1 MNSILL
7 SACLIKKHNMDCII
21 ISEDDEWAQQLTAS
35 LSQVNV
41 KCGRHCDDHSS
52 KSYPT
57 TEDTLYLVDGIGRQ
71 PDIADCGKRIL
82 LFTDEPCEHIV
93 LQLPRTH
100 AERWLLNHL
109 GLGKQGLP
117 LSWGATATEGQII
130 VDQQGYILNI
140 NESMALCL
148 SSITENLTGKE
159 LHHIFPELT
168 DKPSHSI
175 KRQLHKLCE
184 KGQPCSGQ
192 LLAAKNSNGRTRYL
206 EVCASK
212 LVGARILLNC
222 RDVTQRTSSHN
233 AMRQK
238 ARFDALTGLA
248 NRQLLMDRLRMALAR
263 SKRFQRQL
271 AIMYIDLD
279 HFKPINDTWG
289 HAAGDAIL
297 CEAGRRMQDTVREI
311 DTVARL
317 GGDEFVV
324 VIEDLKDLRDAGI
337 IAKHLLT
344 ALAGVFHWQ
353 QHEFYIGCSIGIS
366 ISENGNDD
374 AHKLIEQA
382 DLALYRAKHM
392 GRQRFEFCTSELTAL
407 ARYKLVLQQGLQ
419 QALSDKQL
427 QLYYQPIA
435 STSTGKIQ
443 GAEALLRWIHPKV
456 GMVPPKDFIP
466 LLEQTGLII
475 PVGEWVIEQACQQW
489 ILWKQQGLLEKGA
502 LLTLNISTC
511 QFSSQQLLTCIGNM
525 MTKLN
530 IPAKT
535 LALEVNEELLNTNS
549 KRLSETF
556 ARLNQMGVDI
566 IVDNFGL
573 GSTSLHS
580 LSKYTLSAVKLEK
593 TLLASLSKSKGGNS
607 LQAFSSLAHS
617 LNVGM
622 IAAGI
627 EDQKQLESLATSAI
641 DSYQGYCLSP
651 PLDAVEFKHFMA
663 KSNKNE
669 KKVNL
674 FY

>member
-1 MNSILL
+1 
-7 SACLIKKHNMDCII
+7 MDCII
-21 ISEDDEWAQQLTAS
+21 ISEDDTWAHKLEAS

-41 KCGRHCDDHSS
+41 NCCRHTS

-82 LFTDEPCEHIV
+82 LFTDDPCEQSV
-93 LQLPRTH
+93 LQLPRTN

-109 GLGKQGLP
+109 GLGNQGLP
-117 LSWGATATEGQII
+117 LAWGASATEGQII
-130 VDQQGYILNI
+130 INDKGYILSI
-140 NESMALCL
+140 NESMAQCL
-148 SSITENLTGKE
+148 SSMVENWSDKE
-159 LHHIFPELT
+159 LHHIFPDLI
-168 DKPSHSI
+168 DKTHHSI
-175 KRQLHKLCE
+175 KRQLIKLCE
-184 KGQPCSGQ
+184 KGQPCCGQ
-192 LLAAKNSNGRTRYL
+192 LLPAKNSNGRTRYL

-212 LVGARILLNC
+212 LVGGRFLLNC

-263 SKRFQRQL
+263 GKRFQRQL

-297 CEAGRRMQDTVREI
+297 REASQRMQNTVREI

-317 GGDEFVV
+317 GGDEFVI

-344 ALAGVFHWQ
+344 ALSEVFHWQ
-353 QHEFYIGCSIGIS
+353 SHEFYIGCSIGIS
-366 ISENGNDD
+366 ISEDEHDD
-374 AHKLIEQA
+374 ANKLIEKA

-392 GRQRFEFCTSELTAL
+392 GRQRFEFCTPELTAQ
-407 ARYKLVLQQGLQ
+407 ARYKLVLQEGLQ

-427 QLYYQPIA
+427 HLYYQPIA
-435 STSTGKIQ
+435 STSSGKIQ
-443 GAEALLRWIHPKV
+443 GAEVLLRWIHPKV

-475 PVGEWVIEQACQQW
+475 PVGEWIIEQACQQW
-489 ILWKQQGLLEKGA
+489 SHWKQQGLLENNA
-502 LLTLNISTC
+502 LLTLNISAC
-511 QFSSQQLLTCIGNM
+511 QFSSQQLINCIENIVA
-525 MTKLN
+525 KFD

-535 LALEVNEELLNTNS
+535 LALEVSEELLNTNP
-549 KRLSETF
+549 KRLSTSF
-556 ARLNQMGVDI
+556 AQLNKMGVDI
-566 IVDNFGL
+566 IVDDFGL

-580 LSKYTLSAVKLEK
+580 LSKYTLSAIKLEK
-593 TLLASLSKSKGGNS
+593 PLLASLSKNKGSHS

-617 LNVGM
+617 LNVKM
-622 IAAGI
+622 IAEGV
-627 EDQKQLESLATSAI
+627 DDLKQLETLANATI
-641 DSYQGYCLSP
+641 DSYQGYSLSP
-651 PLDAVEFKHFMA
+651 ALSSHEFEIFMFEQN
-663 KSNKNE
+663 KSENKINF
-669 KKVNL
+669 

>member
-1 MNSILL
+1 
-7 SACLIKKHNMDCII
+7 MDCII
-21 ISEDDEWAQQLTAS
+21 ISEDDTWAHKLEAS

-41 KCGRHCDDHSS
+41 NSCRHSS

-82 LFTDEPCEHIV
+82 LFTDDPCEQTV
-93 LQLPRTH
+93 LQLPRTN

-109 GLGKQGLP
+109 GLGNQGLP
-117 LSWGATATEGQII
+117 LAWGASATEGQII
-130 VDQQGYILNI
+130 VNDKGYILSI
-140 NESMALCL
+140 NESMAQCL
-148 SSITENLTGKE
+148 SSIIENWPDKE
-159 LHHIFPELT
+159 LHHIFPDLV
-168 DKPSHSI
+168 DKSHHSI
-175 KRQLHKLCE
+175 KRQLIKLCE
-184 KGQPCSGQ
+184 KGQPCCGQ

-212 LVGARILLNC
+212 LVGGRFLLNC

-297 CEAGRRMQDTVREI
+297 REASQRMQNTVREI

-317 GGDEFVV
+317 GGDEFVI

-344 ALAGVFHWQ
+344 ALGEVFHWQ
-353 QHEFYIGCSIGIS
+353 SHEFHIGCSIGIS
-366 ISENGNDD
+366 ISEGDSDD
-374 AHKLIEQA
+374 ANKLIENA

-392 GRQRFEFCTSELTAL
+392 GRQRFEFCTPELTAQ
-407 ARYKLVLQQGLQ
+407 ARYKLVLQEGLQ
-419 QALSDKQL
+419 QALSDNQL

-435 STSTGKIQ
+435 STSSGKIQ
-443 GAEALLRWIHPKV
+443 GAEVLLRWIHPKV

-475 PVGEWVIEQACQQW
+475 PVGEWIIEQACQQW
-489 ILWKQQGLLEKGA
+489 SHWKQQGLLEKAA
-502 LLTLNISTC
+502 LLTLNISAC
-511 QFSSQQLLTCIGNM
+511 QFSSQQLIDCIENIVS
-525 MTKLN
+525 KFE

-535 LALEVNEELLNTNS
+535 LALEVSEELLNTNP
-549 KRLSETF
+549 KRLGESF
-556 ARLNQMGVDI
+556 SQLNNMGVDI
-566 IVDNFGL
+566 IVDDFGL

-580 LSKYTLSAVKLEK
+580 LSKYTLSAIKLEK
-593 TLLASLSKSKGGNS
+593 PLLASLSKNKGPNS
-607 LQAFSSLAHS
+607 LQAFSYLAHS
-617 LNVGM
+617 LNVNM
-622 IAAGI
+622 IAEGI
-627 EDQKQLESLATSAI
+627 DDPKQLETLADAAI
-641 DSYQGYCLSP
+641 DSYQGYSLSP
-651 PLDAVEFKHFMA
+651 ALSGYEFEKFMLEQN
-663 KSNKNE
+663 KSE
-669 KKVNL
+669 KKMNY

>member
-1 MNSILL
+1 
-7 SACLIKKHNMDCII
+7 MDCII
-21 ISEDDEWAQQLTAS
+21 ISEDDKWAQQLEAS

-41 KCGRHCDDHSS
+41 NCGRHRNRTGHSS

-57 TEDTLYLVDGIGRQ
+57 TKDTLYLVDGIGRQ
-71 PDIADCGKRIL
+71 PDIADCGKRIV
-82 LFTDEPCEHIV
+82 LFTDEPCEHSV

-100 AERWLLNHL
+100 AQRWLLNHL
-109 GLGKQGLP
+109 GLGNKGLP
-117 LSWGATATEGQII
+117 LAWGASATEGQII
-130 VDQQGYILNI
+130 VDQQGYILSI
-140 NESMALCL
+140 NETMALCL
-148 SSITENLTGKE
+148 SSIIDNFTGKK
-159 LHHIFPELT
+159 LQHIFPELI
-168 DKPSHSI
+168 DKPNHSI

-192 LLAAKNSNGRTRYL
+192 LLAARNSNGRTRYL

-317 GGDEFVV
+317 GGDEFVI
-324 VIEDLKDLRDAGI
+324 VIEDLQDLRDAGI

-344 ALAGVFHWQ
+344 ALAEAFHWQ

-366 ISENGNDD
+366 ITENANDD
-374 AHKLIEQA
+374 ANKLIEKA
-382 DLALYRAKHM
+382 DLALYRAKQR
-392 GRQRFEFCTSELTAL
+392 GRNRFEFCTSELTTQ
-407 ARYKLVLQQGLQ
+407 ARYKLVLQEGLQ
-419 QALSDKQL
+419 QALDEHQL

-435 STSTGKIQ
+435 STATGEIQ
-443 GAEALLRWIHPKV
+443 GAEALLRWVHPKV

-489 ILWKQQGLLEKGA
+489 CLWKQQGLLKKNA

-511 QFSSQQLLTCIGNM
+511 QFSSQPLLNCIADI

-530 IPAKT
+530 MPAKT
-535 LALEVNEELLNTNS
+535 LALEVNEELLNT
-549 KRLSETF
+549 KTQHLSETLMQ
-556 ARLNQMGVDI
+556 LNNMGVDI

-580 LSKYTLSAVKLEK
+580 LFKYPLSAIKIEQ
-593 TLLASLSKSKGGNS
+593 TLLASLSQKKGGNS
-607 LQAFSSLAHS
+607 LQALSLLAHS
-617 LNVGM
+617 LNVDM

-627 EDQKQLESLATSAI
+627 EDPEQLETLANSAI
-641 DSYQGYCLSP
+641 DSYQGYCLSF
-651 PLDAVEFKHFMA
+651 PLNASEFKHFMVNE
-663 KSNKNE
+663 NKNE
-669 KKVNL
+669 RKIKL

>member
-1 MNSILL
+1 ML
-7 SACLIKKHNMDCII
+7 SSAYLIKKHYMDCII
-21 ISEDDEWAQQLTAS
+21 ISEDDKWAQLLEAS

-41 KCGRHCDDHSS
+41 NCGRHRSGHSS
-52 KSYPT
+52 KSFPT

-82 LFTDEPCEHIV
+82 LFTDEPCEHTV

-109 GLGKQGLP
+109 GLGNKGLP
-117 LSWGATATEGQII
+117 LAWGSSATEGQII
-130 VDQQGYILNI
+130 VDQEGYILSI
-140 NESMALCL
+140 NETMARCL
-148 SSITENLTGKE
+148 SSIIENLTGKK
-159 LHHIFPELT
+159 LHHVFPELI
-168 DKPSHSI
+168 DKTHHSI

-184 KGQPCSGQ
+184 KGEPCSGQ

-263 SKRFQRQL
+263 CKRFQRKL

-317 GGDEFVV
+317 GGDEFVI
-324 VIEDLKDLRDAGI
+324 VIEDLKDLRDAGV
-337 IAKHLLT
+337 IAKHLLA
-344 ALAGVFHWQ
+344 ALAEAFHWQ

-366 ISENGNDD
+366 ISENNNDD
-374 AHKLIEQA
+374 ANKLIEKA
-382 DLALYRAKHM
+382 DLALYRAKHL
-392 GRQRFEFCTSELTAL
+392 GRQRFEFCTSELTAQ
-407 ARYKLVLQQGLQ
+407 ARYKLVLQEGLQ
-419 QALSDKQL
+419 QAIDDHQL

-443 GAEALLRWIHPKV
+443 GAEVLLRWAHPKV

-489 ILWKQQGLLEKGA
+489 SAWKQKGLLAKNA

-511 QFSSQQLLTCIGNM
+511 QFSSQQLLDCISNI

-530 IPAKT
+530 IPNNT
-535 LALEVNEELLNTNS
+535 LAFEVDEELLNSNS

-556 ARLNQMGVDI
+556 AQLNKMGVDI

-580 LSKYTLSAVKLEK
+580 LSTYTLSAIKLEK
-593 TLLASLSKSKGGNS
+593 SLVSSLSKTKDGNS

-627 EDQKQLESLATSAI
+627 EDPKQLETLSGSGI
-641 DSYQGYCLSP
+641 DSYQGYSLSP
-651 PLDAVEFKHFMA
+651 ALDASEFQSFLA
-663 KSNKNE
+663 KTHENE
-669 KKVNL
+669 NKVNL

>member
-1 MNSILL
+1 
-7 SACLIKKHNMDCII
+7 MDCII
-21 ISEDDEWAQQLTAS
+21 ISEDDEWAQQLEAS

-41 KCGRHCDDHSS
+41 NSCRHSS

-82 LFTDEPCEHIV
+82 LFTDEPSEQTV

-109 GLGKQGLP
+109 GLGNQGLP
-117 LSWGATATEGQII
+117 LAWGASATEGQII
-130 VDQQGYILNI
+130 IDDKGCILSI
-140 NESMALCL
+140 NETMALCL
-148 SSITENLTGKE
+148 SSMAENWLGKD
-159 LHHIFPELT
+159 LHHIFPELI
-168 DKPSHSI
+168 DKANHSI
-175 KRQLHKLCE
+175 KRQLNKLCE
-184 KGQPCSGQ
+184 KGQPCRGQ
-192 LLAAKNSNGRTRYL
+192 LLAAKNSNGRTRHL

-212 LVGARILLNC
+212 LVGGRFLLNC

-297 CEAGRRMQDTVREI
+297 REASQRMQNTVREI
-311 DTVARL
+311 DTAARL
-317 GGDEFVV
+317 GGDEFVI

-344 ALAGVFHWQ
+344 ALGKVFHWQ
-353 QHEFYIGCSIGIS
+353 SHEFYIGCSIGIS
-366 ISENGNDD
+366 ISGDDSDD
-374 AHKLIEQA
+374 ANALIEKA

-392 GRQRFEFCTSELTAL
+392 GRQRFEFCTAELTAQ
-407 ARYKLVLQQGLQ
+407 ARYKLVLQEGLQ
-419 QALSDKQL
+419 QALCDQQL
-427 QLYYQPIA
+427 KLYYQPIA
-435 STSTGKIQ
+435 STSSGKIQ
-443 GAEALLRWIHPKV
+443 GAEVLLRWIHPNV

-489 ILWKQQGLLEKGA
+489 AHWKQHGLLEKDS

-511 QFSSQQLLTCIGNM
+511 QFSSQQLTNCIANVIS
-525 MTKLN
+525 KFH
-530 IPAKT
+530 IPART
-535 LALEVNEELLNTNS
+535 LALEISEDLLNTDP
-549 KRLSETF
+549 KRLSQTF
-556 ARLNQMGVDI
+556 ALLNKMGVDI
-566 IVDNFGL
+566 IVDDFGL

-580 LSKYTLSAVKLEK
+580 LSKYTLSAIKLEK
-593 TLLASLSKSKGGNS
+593 PLIASLSKTQGSNS
-607 LQAFSSLAHS
+607 LLAFSCLAHS
-617 LNVGM
+617 LNVNM
-622 IAAGI
+622 IAEGI
-627 EDQKQLESLATSAI
+627 DDSKQLEPLANAAI
-641 DSYQGYCLSP
+641 DSYQGYSLSP
-651 PLDAVEFKHFMA
+651 ALSAQEFEEFIA
-663 KSNKNE
+663 AENKNKE
-669 KKVNL
+669 KMN
-674 FY
+674 FIY

>member
-1 MNSILL
+1 
-7 SACLIKKHNMDCII
+7 MDCII
-21 ISEDDEWAQQLTAS
+21 ISEDDTWAHKLEAS

-41 KCGRHCDDHSS
+41 NSCRHSS

-82 LFTDEPCEHIV
+82 LFTDDPCEQTV
-93 LQLPRTH
+93 LQLPRTN

-109 GLGKQGLP
+109 GLGNQGLP
-117 LSWGATATEGQII
+117 LAWGASATEGQII
-130 VDQQGYILNI
+130 INEKGYILSI
-140 NESMALCL
+140 NEAMALCL
-148 SSITENLTGKE
+148 SSIVDNWPDKE
-159 LHHIFPELT
+159 LHHIFPDLI
-168 DKPSHSI
+168 DKSHYSI
-175 KRQLHKLCE
+175 KRQLIKLCE
-184 KGQPCSGQ
+184 KGQPCCGE

-212 LVGARILLNC
+212 LVGGRFLLNC

-297 CEAGRRMQDTVREI
+297 REASQRMLNTVREI

-317 GGDEFVV
+317 GGDEFVI

-344 ALAGVFHWQ
+344 ALGEVFHWQ
-353 QHEFYIGCSIGIS
+353 SHDFHIGCSIGIS
-366 ISENGNDD
+366 ISEDDSDD
-374 AHKLIEQA
+374 ANKLIEKA

-392 GRQRFEFCTSELTAL
+392 GRQRFEFCTPELTAQ
-407 ARYKLVLQQGLQ
+407 ARYKLVLQEGLQ
-419 QALSDKQL
+419 QALSDNQL

-435 STSTGKIQ
+435 STSSGKIQ
-443 GAEALLRWIHPKV
+443 GAEVLLRWIHPKV

-475 PVGEWVIEQACQQW
+475 PVGEWIIEQACQQW
-489 ILWKQQGLLEKGA
+489 SHWKQQGLLERDA
-502 LLTLNISTC
+502 LLTLNISAC
-511 QFSSQQLLTCIGNM
+511 QFSSQQLIDCIENIVS
-525 MTKLN
+525 KLD
-530 IPAKT
+530 IPART
-535 LALEVNEELLNTNS
+535 LALEVSEELLNTNP
-549 KRLSETF
+549 KRLSESF
-556 ARLNQMGVDI
+556 SQLNKMGVDI
-566 IVDNFGL
+566 IVDDFGL

-580 LSKYTLSAVKLEK
+580 LSKYTLSAIKLEK
-593 TLLASLSKSKGGNS
+593 PLLASLSKNKGPNS
-607 LQAFSSLAHS
+607 LQAFSYLAHS
-617 LNVGM
+617 LNVKM
-622 IAAGI
+622 IAEGI
-627 EDQKQLESLATSAI
+627 DDHKQLETLANAAI
-641 DSYQGYCLSP
+641 DSYQGYSLSP
-651 PLDAVEFKHFMA
+651 ALSSHNFENFMTEQ
-663 KSNKNE
+663 SNSE
-669 KKVNL
+669 KKMNY

>member
-1 MNSILL
+1 
-7 SACLIKKHNMDCII
+7 MDCII
-21 ISEDDEWAQQLTAS
+21 ISEDDQWAQQLEAS
-35 LSQVNV
+35 LSQANVN
-41 KCGRHCDDHSS
+41 CGRHSRNHSS

-82 LFTDEPCEHIV
+82 LFTDEPCEQTV

-109 GLGKQGLP
+109 GLGNQGLP
-117 LSWGATATEGQII
+117 LAWGSSATEGQII
-130 VDQQGYILNI
+130 VDEQGSILSI
-140 NESMALCL
+140 NETMAKCL
-148 SSITENLTGKE
+148 SSIMENWPGKE
-159 LHHIFPELT
+159 LHHIFPELI
-168 DKPSHSI
+168 DKSHHSI
-175 KRQLHKLCE
+175 KRQLNKLCE

-212 LVGARILLNC
+212 LVGARFLLNC

-238 ARFDALTGLA
+238 ARFDTLTGLA

-263 SKRFQRQL
+263 SKRFKRQL

-297 CEAGRRMQDTVREI
+297 REASKRMKDTVREI

-317 GGDEFVV
+317 GGDEFVI

-344 ALAGVFHWQ
+344 ALGEAFHWHK
-353 QHEFYIGCSIGIS
+353 HEFYIGCSIGIS
-366 ISENGNDD
+366 VSEDDCDD
-374 AHKLIEQA
+374 ANQLIEKA

-392 GRQRFEFCTSELTAL
+392 GRQRFEFCTSELTAQ
-407 ARYKLVLQQGLQ
+407 ARYKLVLQEGLQ

-435 STSTGKIQ
+435 SISTGKIQ
-443 GAEALLRWIHPKV
+443 GAEVLLRWIHPKV

-475 PVGEWVIEQACQQW
+475 PVGEWIIEQACLQW
-489 ILWKQQGLLEKGA
+489 SQWKQQGLLESDA

-511 QFSSQQLLTCIGNM
+511 QFSSQQLLHCIGNLII
-525 MTKLN
+525 KLN

-535 LALEVNEELLNTNS
+535 LALEVSEELLNTNP

-556 ARLNQMGVDI
+556 TQLNQMGVDI
-566 IVDNFGL
+566 IIDDFGL

-580 LSKYTLSAVKLEK
+580 LSKYTLSAIKLEK
-593 TLLASLSKSKGGNS
+593 PLLASLSKNKNSNS
-607 LQAFSSLAHS
+607 LQAFSFLAHS
-617 LNVGM
+617 LNVRM
-622 IAAGI
+622 IAEGI
-627 EDQKQLESLATSAI
+627 DDEKQLETLDTAGV
-641 DSYQGYCLSP
+641 DSYQGYSLSP
-651 PLDAVEFKHFMA
+651 ALNTLEFKRFITE
-663 KSNKNE
+663 KNINE
-669 KKVNL
+669 ENVNY

>member
-1 MNSILL
+1 
-7 SACLIKKHNMDCII
+7 MDCII
-21 ISEDDEWAQQLTAS
+21 ISEDDTWAHKLEAS

-41 KCGRHCDDHSS
+41 NSCRHSS

-82 LFTDEPCEHIV
+82 LFTDDPCEQTV
-93 LQLPRTH
+93 LQLPRTN

-109 GLGKQGLP
+109 GLGNQGLP
-117 LSWGATATEGQII
+117 LAWGASATEGQII
-130 VDQQGYILNI
+130 VNDKGYILSI
-140 NESMALCL
+140 NESMAQCL
-148 SSITENLTGKE
+148 SSIIENWPDKE
-159 LHHIFPELT
+159 LHHIFPDLV
-168 DKPSHSI
+168 DKSHHSI
-175 KRQLHKLCE
+175 KRQLIKLCE
-184 KGQPCSGQ
+184 KGQPCCGQ

-212 LVGARILLNC
+212 LVGGRFLLNC

-297 CEAGRRMQDTVREI
+297 REASQRMQNTVREI

-317 GGDEFVV
+317 GGDEFVI

-344 ALAGVFHWQ
+344 ALGEVFHWQ
-353 QHEFYIGCSIGIS
+353 SHEFHIGCSIGIS
-366 ISENGNDD
+366 ISEGDSDD
-374 AHKLIEQA
+374 ANKLIENA

-392 GRQRFEFCTSELTAL
+392 GRQRFEFCTPELTAQ
-407 ARYKLVLQQGLQ
+407 ARYKLVLQEGLQ
-419 QALSDKQL
+419 QALSDNQL

-435 STSTGKIQ
+435 STSSGKIQ
-443 GAEALLRWIHPKV
+443 GAEVLLRWIHPKV

-475 PVGEWVIEQACQQW
+475 PVGEWIIEQACQQW
-489 ILWKQQGLLEKGA
+489 SHWKQQGLLEKAA
-502 LLTLNISTC
+502 LLTLNISAC
-511 QFSSQQLLTCIGNM
+511 QFSSQQLIDCIENIVS
-525 MTKLN
+525 KFE

-535 LALEVNEELLNTNS
+535 LALEVSEELLNTNP
-549 KRLSETF
+549 KRLGESF
-556 ARLNQMGVDI
+556 SQLNKMGVDI
-566 IVDNFGL
+566 IVDDFGL

-580 LSKYTLSAVKLEK
+580 LSKYTLSAIKLEK
-593 TLLASLSKSKGGNS
+593 PLLASLSKNKGPNS
-607 LQAFSSLAHS
+607 LQAFSYLAHS
-617 LNVGM
+617 LNVNM
-622 IAAGI
+622 IAEGI
-627 EDQKQLESLATSAI
+627 DDPKQLETLADAAI
-641 DSYQGYCLSP
+641 DSYQGYSLSP
-651 PLDAVEFKHFMA
+651 ALSGYEFEKFMLEQN
-663 KSNKNE
+663 KSE
-669 KKVNL
+669 KKMNY